1 MLENSLWI
9 FTRGVHQNELGSK
22 PSTNE
27 SKCKNMGQNA
37 KNTVTVLD
45 LLKQGLF
52 LSFFVLYATCILAGR
67 AWVFECLKGVKT
79 PNNSAFGPAG
89 TPFETLE
96 FYPDA

>member
-52 LSFFVLYATCILAGR
+52 
-67 AWVFECLKGVKT
+67 
-79 PNNSAFGPAG
+79 
-89 TPFETLE
+89 
-96 FYPDA
+96 